1 MWGTGKALRGKDG
14 SMDQAVDGMHNERAF
29 IFSCFGVGLITTL
42 LALMSAG
49 KRDPR
54 ALSPRYSPQLTFEL
68 AY

>member
-49 KRDPR
+49 VWPSHLAIR
-54 ALSPRYSPQLTFEL
+54 LTSQS
-68 AY
+68 Y